1 MDRKNERFAA
11 CSRVFFVL
19 QMVCAAGC
27 VMFSCG
33 GGRQG
38 TPKPRGYYRIALP
51 EEHTY
56 APLSLKGYPYTFDVS
71 THATATPNTSRGSE
85 PYWLDVYYADY
96 NAIIYLS
103 YKSIETMNAYA
114 QLVEDAHTLVYRHTI
129 KADAIS
135 EQRFESGSGK
145 TFGYLYEI
153 GGNAATNVQFYMTD
167 STKNFLRGSLYF
179 DVHPNRDSLAPVI
192 EFITEDIRR
201 LMETL
206 EFI

>member
-1 MDRKNERFAA
+1 MGSDFAA
-11 CSRVFFVL
+11 CRRVFFVPTI
-19 QMVCAAGC
+19 CAAVGL
-27 VMFSCG
+27 MLSCG
-33 GGRQG
+33 GGSS

-51 EEHTY
+51 EKHDY
-56 APLSLKGYPYTFDVS
+56 APLPFKGYPYTFDVS
-71 THATATPNTSRGSE
+71 TYATVTPHTDRGSE
-85 PYWLDVYYADY
+85 PYWLDVHYADY
-96 NAIIYLS
+96 NAIIYLT
-103 YKSIETMNAYA
+103 YKRIKNSYA

-135 EQRFESGSGK
+135 EQRFESGDGK

-153 GGNAATNVQFYMTD
+153 GGNAATNVQFYVTD

-179 DVHPNRDSLAPVI
+179 NVHPNRDSLAPVI
-192 EFITEDIRR
+192 EFITEDIRQ